1 MKSWPVKKFDCR
13 NSGSYQRAEIY
24 FLVAGCTLTTV
35 RCPSCLFDDTK
46 VIDSRVSE
54 EGAAIRRRRS
64 CTQCAHR
71 FTTYERLEEVIL
83 NVIKRNGSKEPFD
96 RSKVIAGLQAAV
108 KGRPVTEESL
118 LAVAEHVEDNLR
130 LVGGD
135 VTSTQIG
142 HEVLDQLRALDE
154 VAYLRFA
161 SVYKNFDDAADFRR
175 ELALLEKHATT
186 KQPTSN

>member
-1 MKSWPVKKFDCR
+1 MF
-13 NSGSYQRAEIY
+13 A
-24 FLVAGCTLTTV
+24 V

-64 CTQCAHR
+64 CTQCGYR
-71 FTTYERLEEVIL
+71 FTTYERLEEVPL
-83 NVIKRNGSKEPFD
+83 NVIKRSGNKEPFD
-96 RSKVIAGLQAAV
+96 RGKVIAGLQAAA
-108 KGRPVTEESL
+108 KGRPVSEESL
-118 LAVAEHVEDNLR
+118 LTVAERVEDNLR

-175 ELALLEKHATT
+175 ELALLEKRSTT
-186 KQPTSN
+186 KEPTNS